1 MVVTV
6 LFQFFVM
13 RDVEKLAG
21 WHRTAIIYIGS
32 GIAGSL
38 ASAIFLPYYVEV
50 SALQKDID
58 RSHSCNSPQA
68 KYIFGSLIGMHFH
81 ESTMMMNAI
90 LALKHEKNN

>member
-1 MVVTV
+1 MLLQVMTQYGSYGIYFGSVCRLFQVVVTI

-38 ASAIFLPYYVEV
+38 ASATFLPYYVEV
-50 SALQKDID
+50 S
-58 RSHSCNSPQA
+58 S
-68 KYIFGSLIGMHFH
+68 
-81 ESTMMMNAI
+81 
-90 LALKHEKNN
+90 